1 MTRPTLR
8 LALCAAAGAAVGLV
22 PAVAGAGAPELAG
35 APVRPVY
42 GAPRPRLAPAS
53 DAAAPSATPVYES
66 PASSGPQ
73 TVRVGTGAG
82 SVRQLSLPR
91 GKSAVVELPVD
102 ARDVMVSNPQVA
114 DVALSTPRRIYVMG
128 TNSGQT
134 DATFV
139 DGMGRQILRLD
150 IRVDQDSSALQ
161 QTLARLLPGAAIH
174 VEAANNSLILSGEAA
189 SAAEADKAARLATAF
204 VADPRQVVNMISVAG
219 GEQVMLKVKI
229 VEVNRSIIKQ
239 LGFDLNAITGQLG
252 MPRYSF
258 LNSPTYGVNGSY
270 LGTAS
275 GGYSYNSTQ
284 NAVGYPLIGTDPTTG
299 AQTFSQIP
307 RLDRNNKLLNYLS
320 GAGSNGLNSATAMIQ
335 AFERVGLVRTLAEPN
350 LTAISGESAKFLA
363 GGEFPVP
370 VGEDSTGRVTVEFKQ
385 FGVGLGF
392 TPVVLSS
399 GRISLKISTEVSELT
414 NIGGF
419 TLTNSASTAGGA
431 TTTAPSLSI
440 PGLNVRRAETV
451 VELPSGGAMAIA
463 GLMQSQTRQTLDSL
477 PGLMQ
482 LPVLG
487 ALLRSRDFQQNE
499 SELVVIVTPYLVKP
513 VAPGQLSTPAD
524 GLQFAD
530 DLQTNLLG
538 KMNTGFNTPRAAVAG
553 KTYQGPYGYVV
564 D

>member
-1 MTRPTLR
+1 MTRLTLR
-8 LALCAAAGAAVGLV
+8 LALCAAVAASPGLAAAQ
-22 PAVAGAGAPELAG
+22 PMLAG
-35 APVRPVY
+35 APLR
-42 GAPRPRLAPAS
+42 GAVQPALAPAS
-53 DAAAPSATPVYES
+53 DVGPPTAAPLRTA
-66 PASSGPQ
+66 PAVE

-82 SVRQLSLPR
+82 AVRTLSLPR
-91 GKSAVVELPVD
+91 GKSAIVELPVD
-102 ARDVMVSNPQVA
+102 ARDVMVSNPKVA

-128 TNSGQT
+128 AASGQT

-150 IRVDQDSSALQ
+150 IRVDQDTGALQ
-161 QTLARLLPGAAIH
+161 QTLARVLPGASIH
-174 VEAANNSLILSGEAA
+174 VDSANDSVILSGEAA
-189 SAAEADKAARLATAF
+189 SAAEADKAARLAAAF
-204 VADPRQVVNMISVAG
+204 VSDPKQVVNMIAVAG
-219 GEQVMLKVKI
+219 GEQVMLQVKV
-229 VEVNRSIIKQ
+229 VEVNRTVLKQ

-270 LGTAS
+270 LGNAT
-275 GGYSYNSTQ
+275 GGYAYNSTSQ
-284 NAVGYPLIGTDPTTG
+284 AVQYPVIGAYTSAEQQSIIPQISRNDKLASYLTG
-299 AQTFSQIP
+299 
-307 RLDRNNKLLNYLS
+307 L
-320 GAGSNGLNSATAMIQ
+320 AGSRGLNSATAMIQ

-350 LTAISGESAKFLA
+350 LTAISGESANFLA

-370 VGEDSTGRVTVEFKQ
+370 VGEDSTGRITVEFKQ
-385 FGVGLGF
+385 YGVGLGF

-399 GRISLKISTEVSELT
+399 GRISLKISTEVSQLT
-414 NIGGF
+414 NAGGF
-419 TLTNSASTAGGA
+419 TLSNSSGTPGS
-431 TTTAPSLSI
+431 TAPSLAI
-440 PGLNVRRAETV
+440 PGLTVRRAQTV

-463 GLMQSQTRQTLDSL
+463 GLIQSQTQQTLDSL

-513 VAPGQLSTPAD
+513 VHPDQLSTPAD
-524 GLQFAD
+524 GLQIAD

-538 KMNTGFNTPRAAVAG
+538 RINSGFNKPPAKTG
-553 KTYQGPYGYVV
+553 GQTYQGPFGYVV